1 MDFERILTEAR
12 NAAYTASKDMP
23 DEGACGFAW
32 VIIHGNEPFAR
43 YCRKLAKE
51 QPKERRYGSKGYPSG
66 WQFWNPGNYR
76 GQSVDAIEAGARAFR
91 DVLGTYG
98 IRADTGSR
106 LD

>member
-1 MDFERILTEAR
+1 MDYDRILTEAR
-12 NAAYTASKDMP
+12 NAAYTAAKDLP
-23 DEGACGFAW
+23 DEGACGFGWAT
-32 VIIHGNEPFAR
+32 VSGNDPFAR

-51 QPKERRYGSKGYPSG
+51 TGDGRYGRKGYPTG
-66 WQFWNPGNYR
+66 WTFWNPGNYR

-98 IRADTGSR
+98 IRADVCSR